1 MFCFKMSSLHDLLK
15 NYMPISSLI
24 NDVVLATMDRREL
37 KIYQCFLEGGTLL
50 ALLKSRGVIEEKTA
64 LTIITVIIK
73 ALD

>member
-1 MFCFKMSSLHDLLK
+1 MSSLHDLLK